1 MGRLTAY
8 WITKVSHTPLSF
20 LTRPSTLRGMLF
32 MLLGALASAG
42 MNGSVRHISG
52 SLDPFEIAFFRVFF
66 GLLVFAPLLLQS
78 GIGRL
83 RTKRLRLHALRGGL
97 QAAAML
103 QFFTGLSL
111 TPLAKAAALQ
121 FNIPLFS
128 TLLAFVV
135 LHETIRLRRVSALI
149 IGFAGTVIILRP
161 DIGGVDLGSILVV
174 TSAATWASAI
184 IVIKLLS
191 RTESSVTITVYGAV
205 FMMPF
210 ALLAAIPVW
219 QTPTLEQ
226 LAWLGAIGALG
237 SLNNLCIAQAFKE
250 AEVSAV
256 MPLEFTKLIWGSIL
270 GYFFFAEVPAIWTW
284 VGGTVIFCSTSYIT
298 YRESRVKGKQAGR
311 RPAP

>member
-1 MGRLTAY
+1 M
-8 WITKVSHTPLSF
+8 SHTPLSF

-32 MLLGALASAG
+32 MLLSALASAG

-66 GLLVFAPLLLQS
+66 GLLVFAPLLVQG

-97 QAAAML
+97 QAVAML

-174 TSAATWASAI
+174 TAAATWASAI

-191 RTESSVTITVYGAV
+191 RTDSSVTITIYGTL
-205 FMMPF
+205 FMLPF
-210 ALLAAIPVW
+210 TLMAALPYW
-219 QTPTLEQ
+219 QVPTLEQ
-226 LAWLGAIGALG
+226 LAWLVAIGALA
-237 SLNNLCIAQAFKE
+237 STHNLFVAQALRD
-250 AEVSAV
+250 AEVSVV
-256 MPLEFTKLIWGSIL
+256 MPFDFTKLIWSAII
-270 GYFFFAEVPAIWTW
+270 GYLFFAEVPTVWTW
-284 VGGTVIFCSTSYIT
+284 IGGFTIFASATYIT
-298 YRESRVKGKQAGR
+298 YSESRFKKGSSVQDAAANR
-311 RPAP
+311 REG